1 MTRWTPAL
9 AFGQGLYYLATG
21 VWPILSMRTFEAVT
35 GPKADRWLVKTVG
48 VLVAV
53 IGGVLVMAGRRGRV
67 EREVAALAAG
77 SAAGLA
83 AIDTVYPVKGRISKI
98 YLLDAVVEV
107 ALVTAWALAVAR
119 PAGARRSRATPA
131 ARRAGIA

>member
-1 MTRWTPAL
+1 VVPAL
-9 AFGQGLYYLATG
+9 R
-21 VWPILSMRTFEAVT
+21 PSCS
-35 GPKADRWLVKTVG
+35 VG

-53 IGGVLVMAGRRGRV
+53 IGASLTMAGARGRV
-67 EREVAALAAG
+67 APEAVAIAAG

-107 ALVTAWALAVAR
+107 ALVAGWALAVAR
-119 PAGARRSRATPA
+119 AGGARRSRATRG